1 MSAKSEQDREN
12 AGDLGHGRI
21 PGRGYLVIRVHITDP
36 VAYEEY
42 KRHSGPA
49 VAQYGGRFLAR
60 GGMLET
66 LEGPAETRRVVL
78 IEFPDPQAARRFYL
92 SPEYARAM
100 ECRRDAAR
108 AEFLLLEGC

>member
-1 MSAKSEQDREN
+1 M
-12 AGDLGHGRI
+12 AGELSV
-21 PGRGYLVIRVHITDP
+21 PGKGYLVIRVAIRDP
-36 VAYEEY
+36 GAYEEY

-78 IEFPDPQAARRFYL
+78 IEFPDIEAARQFYF
-92 SPEYARAM
+92 SPEYARAI
-100 ECRRDAAR
+100 ECRRDAAS